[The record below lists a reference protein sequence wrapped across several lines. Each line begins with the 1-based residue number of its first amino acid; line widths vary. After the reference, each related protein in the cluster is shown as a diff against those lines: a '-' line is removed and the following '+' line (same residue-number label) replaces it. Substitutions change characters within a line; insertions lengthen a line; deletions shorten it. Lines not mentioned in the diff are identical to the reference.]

1 MGTRYRA
8 VTGAEPGGRPGTQ
21 QGPAGLVPLAGDE
34 TGVPG
39 SPSAAQVTAAI
50 AHEVR
55 TPLAVALMYLSL
67 VEQEVGKHL
76 SDPLRDGLSLARGE
90 VARADRLLANLVD
103 LHRLGH
109 LTVRPTLVDAG
120 RVVSDAVR
128 AALRDVNASQVTVE
142 IGGADLHDWWDAG
155 AVEEIVHNLL
165 AYAVHHG
172 DGEPIAIAVDRLD
185 ASLRLSVRYGDDFDT
200 DTGGF
205 GDRRG
210 PRKVGNGAGAVGE
223 SEPGLWLVRALAAA
237 HEGDVTTDAG
247 PGAGAAFTVTL
258 HPQRP

>member
-1 MGTRYRA
+1 
-8 VTGAEPGGRPGTQ
+8 
-21 QGPAGLVPLAGDE
+21 VPLAGDP
-34 TGVPG
+34 TGAPG

-67 VEQEVGKHL
+67 VEQEAGKHL
-76 SDPLRDGLSLARGE
+76 SDPLRDGLSLARAE
-90 VARADRLLANLVD
+90 VARVDRLLANLVD
-103 LHRLGH
+103 LHRLGR

-142 IGGADLHDWWDAG
+142 IGGGDLHDWWDAG
-155 AVEEIVHNLL
+155 AVEQIVHNLL

-172 DGEPIAIAVDRLD
+172 DGEPIAIAVDRRD
-185 ASLRLSVRYGDDFDT
+185 ESLRLSVRYGDDLDEGDPGT
-200 DTGGF
+200 DAF

-210 PRKVGNGAGAVGE
+210 PRRAGNGAAVGGVDGGGSGLE
-223 SEPGLWLVRALAAA
+223 AGLWLVRALALA
-237 HEGDVTTDAG
+237 HEGNLATDAG

-258 HPQRP
+258 DPQRP

>member
-8 VTGAEPGGRPGTQ
+8 VTGVEPGAQ
-21 QGPAGLVPLAGDE
+21 QLSAGSVALAGDA
-34 TGVPG
+34 TGAAG
-39 SPSAAQVTAAI
+39 SPSTAQITAAI

-67 VEQEVGKHL
+67 VDQEVGKHL
-76 SDPLRDGLSLARGE
+76 SDPLRDGLSLARAE
-90 VARADRLLANLVD
+90 VARVDRLLANLVD

-128 AALRDVNASQVTVE
+128 AALRDVSASQVTVE

-172 DGEPIAIAVDRLD
+172 DGEPIAVVVDRRD
-185 ASLRLSVRYGDDFDT
+185 DSLWLSVRYGDDFDAAEQ
-200 DTGGF
+200 GAGSF

-210 PRKVGNGAGAVGE
+210 PHKAGNGAGG
-223 SEPGLWLVRALAAA
+223 SDGGLWLVRALAVA
-237 HEGDVTTDAG
+237 HEGDLTTDAQ
-247 PGAGAAFTVTL
+247 PGTGAAFTVTL
-258 HPQRP
+258 SPQRP